1 MKDAIFARILHTAR
15 YPIEKEKESWMAR
28 EEKCRIHAPDPNIV
42 RLDKNRTGETTGK
55 EIGKR

>member
-28 EEKCRIHAPDPNIV
+28 EEKCRIHAPDTNIV